1 MRIQNLYYVVIFLM
15 LSLFCSDLVSGQQNS
30 ITFEEYLLNSAAS
43 EEEID
48 VFLNKLSWARFD
60 PDVGYILGNYAPMD
74 GVDNSRT
81 ISTVREDGA
90 RTSFVYTSRPC
101 RINTYG
107 NSFTQCHQVSD
118 AETWQEYLAGH
129 LGEPVR
135 NYGMGGFGVYQAYR
149 RMLREENTGNAAEY
163 VMLYIWG
170 DDHIR
175 SLLRCRYAL
184 MRDWRRRADLKEG
197 TGIMFHGNFW
207 CNIEMNMKTGM
218 LEEHESRI
226 RTREELIR
234 MTDPEWM
241 LENLKD
247 DLALQMYL
255 YKQGQITD
263 IDIETMKK
271 LAGYLHTD
279 FNPRAENLSEEIGD
293 LLNSYAY
300 SATKYILEKTREFT
314 DENGKKL
321 LVILLDPG
329 TAMRQLLE
337 GKPRVDQEIV
347 DFLQQNDYHYFDMNL
362 VHVEDYKS
370 FNLSISEYYK
380 RYFIGHYNPGG
391 NHFFAYSLKN
401 ILVDWLDPK
410 PFTYQ
415 TRDRESIDFKGY
427 LEYY

>member
-30 ITFEEYLLNSAAS
+30 ITFEEYLRNSAAS

-60 PDVGYILGNYAPMD
+60 PEVGYILGNYAPMD

-118 AETWQEYLAGH
+118 GETWQEYLAGH

-149 RMLREENTGNAAEY
+149 RMLREEKTENEAEY

-184 MRDWRRRADLKEG
+184 MREWRRRADMKEG
-197 TGIMFHGNFW
+197 IGIMFHGNFW
-207 CNIEMNMKTGM
+207 CNIEMNMHTGM

-263 IDIETMKK
+263 IDLEAMKK
-271 LAGYLHTD
+271 LAGYLHTE
-279 FNPRAENLSEEIGD
+279 FNPETEDLSEEIGI

-300 SATKYILEKTREFT
+300 SATKYILEKSRKFT
-314 DENGKKL
+314 GENGKKL

-347 DFLQQNDYHYFDMNL
+347 DFLQQNDYH
-362 VHVEDYKS
+362 
-370 FNLSISEYYK
+370 
-380 RYFIGHYNPGG
+380 
-391 NHFFAYSLKN
+391 
-401 ILVDWLDPK
+401 
-410 PFTYQ
+410 
-415 TRDRESIDFKGY
+415 
-427 LEYY
+427 